1 MKTLAGVYI
10 KDEPDQKDEQGN
22 TVFSFNLVFPNKRR
36 LYYIKNA
43 QEKQKWLE
51 GIRTAIGQTALT
63 DFYDVGDTVG

>member
-43 QEKQKWLE
+43 QEKEKWLE
-51 GIRTAIGQTALT
+51 GIRTAIG
-63 DFYDVGDTVG
+63 